1 MRLLVAAAGVCLAV
15 AAAARPAAACSKRHQ
30 PVFEL
35 FELARDV
42 AVVKVVAVP
51 SERAAGLVNLSV
63 KQRLKGATRA
73 LVARETNTSCHV
85 GFRRGRNALVFLG
98 ADRWP
103 VGAYEGYIERPSAA
117 LLTTLAAWR
126 DAATDAD
133 RVGVLVAAIDGAA
146 PELRRDAALYLLDQP
161 PLIAALTADHTATL
175 RRASQRGDRFDDTV
189 LGILARQ
196 HGQAWRDV
204 LATRPASTLSK
215 PLRALADHDL
225 EAETAA
231 GALADLIAQTPGEY
245 APLRI
250 AAAERCERLHGKRL
264 VEFSMY
270 SIGRSE
276 HGWQLLATACRTGTP
291 TP

>member
-204 LATRPASTLSK
+204 LATRPAPTLSK

-231 GALADLIAQTPGEY
+231 GALADLIAQPPGEY